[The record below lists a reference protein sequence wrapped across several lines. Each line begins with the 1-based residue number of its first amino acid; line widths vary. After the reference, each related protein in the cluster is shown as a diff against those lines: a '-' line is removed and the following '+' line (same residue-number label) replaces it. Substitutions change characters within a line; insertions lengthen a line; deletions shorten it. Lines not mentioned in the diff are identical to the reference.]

1 MAMFEILG
9 NDGLRPHEADRLLR
23 AVAGEGRAWAGDGA
37 ALDDGQR
44 ARLAE
49 LLARRRAGEPL
60 QYLEG
65 TAAFGPIEVNVDR
78 RALIPR
84 PETEQLWER
93 VMARLPSG
101 AGTVADVGT
110 GCGCLALAVKHR
122 RPDLRVVAVD
132 IEPGVL
138 ALARRN
144 ARLLGL
150 EIDFFLGDLFAPLDA
165 RLRGAVDVMV
175 SNPPYIAE
183 SDWEGLPAEVRDF
196 EPKVALVGGEDGL
209 LFYRRLAAEAGPWL
223 APDGTLLAEIG
234 ETQGEEIASIFRASG
249 WEAEIS
255 QDLTDRDRF
264 LTARPG

>member
-1 MAMFEILG
+1 MSMFELLDI
-9 NDGLRPHEADRLLR
+9 DGLLRHEADRLLR
-23 AVAGEGRAWAGDGA
+23 AVAGEGRAGG

-44 ARLAE
+44 ARLGE

-65 TAAFGPIEVNVDR
+65 TAAFGPIEVMVDG

-93 VMARLPSG
+93 VMARLPAG

-132 IEPGVL
+132 IQSEAL
-138 ALARRN
+138 SLARHN
-144 ARLLGL
+144 ADRLGL
-150 EIDFFLGDLFAPLDA
+150 EIEFFLGDLLAPLDA
-165 RLRGAVDVMV
+165 SLRGAVDVMV
-175 SNPPYIAE
+175 SNPPYVAE
-183 SDWEGLPAEVRDF
+183 SEWEGLPAEVRDF
-196 EPKVALVGGEDGL
+196 EPKVALAGGEDGL

-223 APDGTLLAEIG
+223 APDGMLMAEIG
-234 ETQGEEIASIFRASG
+234 ETQGAEIISIFGATG

-264 LTARPG
+264 LTARRA

>member
-1 MAMFEILG
+1 MSMLEALG
-9 NDGLRPHEADRLLR
+9 HDGLLRHEADRLLR
-23 AVAGEGRAWAGDGA
+23 VVAGEGRAGG

-44 ARLAE
+44 ARLGE

-65 TAAFGPIEVNVDR
+65 TAAFGPVEVMVDG

-93 VMARLPSG
+93 VMARLPDG

-132 IEPGVL
+132 IQPEAL
-138 ALARRN
+138 DLARHN

-150 EIDFFLGDLFAPLDA
+150 EIEFFLGDLFTPLDA
-165 RLRGAVDVMV
+165 RLRGAVDVIV
-175 SNPPYIAE
+175 SNPPYVAE
-183 SDWEGLPAEVRDF
+183 SEWEGLPAEVRDF
-196 EPKVALVGGEDGL
+196 EPKVALAGGEDGL

-223 APDGTLLAEIG
+223 APDGMLMAEIG
-234 ETQGEEIASIFRASG
+234 ETQGAEIISIFEATG

-255 QDLTDRDRF
+255 QDLADRDRF